1 MTLKELSQWF
11 WSDDFWLPPNITWDH
26 LVDKSEDPNIRFPSS
41 SDLFYPIPMALVL
54 IVIRYLVENQ
64 VGLFTQSQKYMTSL
78 VTYSLLICC
87 CLSDNLTIV
96 FFLMNSIEGSFTNY
110 VNKILPKIDHLPTP
124 YWHTWRNSFTEIFKG
139 NLHTVD
145 LFSTGNLPCLVN
157 IVCECPLVNSTI
169 ITLHHEVLCPS
180 FALKMDQNNN
190 K

>member
-64 VGLFTQSQKYMTSL
+64 VSLFTQSQKYMTSL

-96 FFLMNSIEGSFTNY
+96 FFSYYFYWGVIHKLCQQDFAQNW
-110 VNKILPKIDHLPTP
+110 PPTHSLLTYMKEFL
-124 YWHTWRNSFTEIFKG
+124 YW
-139 NLHTVD
+139 
-145 LFSTGNLPCLVN
+145 N
-157 IVCECPLVNSTI
+157 I
-169 ITLHHEVLCPS
+169 
-180 FALKMDQNNN
+180 
-190 K
+190 